1 MRRHCRSTIGFLSQR
16 QSVTTVA
23 IAAKYYSINVAAR
36 PSVTTVIQ
44 DQQSFSSINATEG
57 GSQNYDA
64 TE

>member
-1 MRRHCRSTIGFLSQR
+1 MRRHCRSTRSPQPTPECHNR
-16 QSVTTVA
+16 VA